1 MNDKFHKNPAS
12 IKHSNKPN
20 WAGTRRTFIR
30 DTSLMAA
37 GIVAGAL
44 VPAGLAAGEAA
55 DSAIRK
61 TPSFNPDME
70 YRRLGKTGLWISAV
84 CLGGHW
90 KRVNV
95 MNQDFEKNRRDVVNR
110 CMEVGINYIDACC
123 RPEVLAYSKAL
134 AGRRDKMF
142 MALSYCEH
150 EVREEEYRTTEKL
163 MESLDSLLAESKQEY
178 TDLWRITCFE
188 PGGKHSFDT
197 SCELVAALEKAKKQG
212 KARFIGISS
221 HDRRWHKMMIE
232 YFPQLEVILFPYTA
246 NSKVAPED
254 SLFDTVKKQDMGVF
268 GIKPFASNSL
278 FKGSSAPD
286 DPNAEEDDRRAR
298 LAIRYIL
305 CNPAIT
311 APIPGLISPAQ
322 VDNMA
327 RAVKERRQIDV
338 AEAAELKRAVDEM
351 WAGLPANYQWLKS
364 WEYV

>member
-1 MNDKFHKNPAS
+1 
-12 IKHSNKPN
+12 
-20 WAGTRRTFIR
+20 
-30 DTSLMAA
+30 MAA

-44 VPAGLAAGEAA
+44 APKDLALGKST

-61 TPSFNPDME
+61 TPSYNPDME
-70 YRRLGKTGLWISAV
+70 YRRLGRTGLWVSAV

-95 MNQDFEKNRRDVVNR
+95 MKQNFEKNRRDVVSR
-110 CMEVGINYIDACC
+110 CIDVGINYIDACC

-134 AGRRDKMF
+134 AGRRDKMY
-142 MALSYCEH
+142 MALSYCGQ
-150 EVREEEYRTTEKL
+150 EVRNEKYRTAKKL
-163 MESLDSLLAESKQEY
+163 MESFDSLLAEAKQDY

-188 PGGKHSFDT
+188 PGGKHSFNT

-232 YFPQLEVILFPYTA
+232 YFPQIEVILFPYTA
-246 NSKVAPED
+246 RSKVAPKD
-254 SLFDTVKKQDMGVF
+254 SLFDAVKKHDIGVF

-286 DPNAEEDDRRAR
+286 DPHVEEDDRRAR

-311 APIPGLISPAQ
+311 APIPGLISPHQ

-327 RAVKERRQIDV
+327 KAVRERRQLDL
-338 AEAAELKRAVDEM
+338 AEKAELEQATEQM
-351 WAGLPANYQWLKS
+351 WANLPANYQWLKD